1 VNVKDHVVDFD
12 PEGVEAPLAR
22 EARLRSLRNSCPV
35 AKSGAHGGFWL
46 ISRYDDV
53 STILNAPD
61 RFSSAKFLDEA
72 DGSYHGGTIIPP
84 VPVPRFIPSETD
96 SPEWDRYRGVL
107 NPYFG
112 PRAVEARRAQAS
124 RQAHALIDR
133 VIETGHIDLVLDLG
147 NPLSAIVTMDLLG
160 FPLNE
165 WERWAAP
172 FHESVYSPTGS
183 PELAHAAAELE
194 WVYAQIR
201 MEIEK
206 RRVAPTGDLIS
217 RLMHDEPQGGAL
229 SDHELLELSI
239 QVLGGA
245 IETTTALTSNA
256 LFYLHGDHS
265 ARTRLIDD
273 RLLLRRSFEEFL
285 RYFAPVQNLARTVM
299 EETAIGGQT
308 LQPGDRIL
316 MSFASANRDETIF
329 EDADSVVVDRPANR
343 HLAMGRGKHFCLGS
357 FQARMM
363 FDAMMNAVFDRI
375 PDYAVTEDQAR
386 RYPSIGNVNGWVN
399 MPTQFTPGASLG
411 NSITG
416 SLPQAGP

>member
-1 VNVKDHVVDFD
+1 MAESYKVVDFD
-12 PEGVEAPLAR
+12 PEAVESPHDR
-22 EARLRSLRNSCPV
+22 EARLRSIRSECPV
-35 AKSGAHGGFWL
+35 ARSGTHGGFWL
-46 ISRYDDV
+46 VSRYADV
-53 STILNAPD
+53 STVLNAPD
-61 RFSSAKFLDEA
+61 TFSSAKVLDEA
-72 DGSYHGGTIIPP
+72 DGTYHGGTIIPA

-112 PRAVEARRAQAS
+112 PNAVETRRAPAT

-133 VIETGHIDLVLDLG
+133 VIETGSIDLVLDLG

-160 FPLNE
+160 FPLDE

-194 WVYAQIR
+194 WVYEQIR
-201 MEIEK
+201 AEIQK
-206 RRVAPTGDLIS
+206 RRHAPADDLIS
-217 RLMHDEPQGGAL
+217 KLMKDEPFGGPL

-245 IETTTALTSNA
+245 IETTTALMANA
-256 LFYLHGDHS
+256 LFHLHHDHG
-265 ARTRLIDD
+265 AREKLVAD
-273 RLLLRRSFEEFL
+273 RGLLKRAFEEYL

-299 EETAIGGQT
+299 AETEVGGQKMC
-308 LQPGDRIL
+308 PGDRIL
-316 MSFASANRDETIF
+316 MSFASANRDEAVF
-329 EDADSVVVDRPANR
+329 DRPDDVVVDRSGNR
-343 HLAMGRGKHFCLGS
+343 HLGMGRGKHFCLGS

-363 FDAMMNAVFDRI
+363 FDVMMNAIFGRI
-375 PDYAVTEDQAR
+375 PDFQVLEEEAQ

-399 MPTQFTPGASLG
+399 MPATFTPGVSLG
-411 NSITG
+411 HSI
-416 SLPQAGP
+416 A